1 MTDFLLY
8 FNNHLILFVMCLS
21 LLIFLFTTSRIDM
34 KDRKLLLLIVASIML
49 LALCEYIETLF
60 NADHVDYENLTRYIF
75 SSICYAIRPVIIV
88 LFYHIRFKPK
98 GKWALSVWIP
108 AIVNAI
114 IYIVAIFG
122 YKNPAMKFA
131 YWYDANNHF
140 GRSWPG
146 YIVFVICAVYLVGL
160 IVSSIIQTTRKK
172 TRRQID
178 LIILF
183 TSALAILAQGV
194 AMVISSADAHTSDVY
209 AVGAALYFIFLS
221 YDKAA
226 NEAIAHERER
236 QENTTALMLSQ
247 IQPHFIYNT
256 LTTIQVL
263 CEIDPEK
270 AVKIIDSFTKY
281 LRMNTDALSK
291 KEPVPV
297 LEEVKHRMTYADIE
311 MVRFDNVK
319 VLFAIK
325 DKDFKLPVLTVEPI
339 LENAIKYG
347 VRARKEGRVEV
358 STYKEGN
365 NHVLVVKDN
374 GVGFDME
381 KVKADGREHIGINN
395 VKTRIENMVHGT
407 FEVYSA
413 LNKGTTVTITIPEEK
428 S

>member
-8 FNNHLILFVMCLS
+8 CNNHLILFVMCLS
-21 LLIFLFTTSRIDM
+21 LFIFLFTTSRIEK
-34 KDRKLLLLIVASIML
+34 KDKRSLILVVASIL
-49 LALCEYIETLF
+49 VLALCEYIETMF
-60 NADHVDYENLTRYIF
+60 DSRHMEHENLPRYLF
-75 SSICYAIRPVIIV
+75 STICYILRPVIIV
-88 LFYHIRFKPK
+88 LFYHIRFRPK
-98 GKWALSVWIP
+98 GKQCLLIWIP
-108 AIVNAI
+108 AIINSIV
-114 IYIVAIFG
+114 YIVAVFG
-122 YKNPAMKFA
+122 FRNDAMKFV
-131 YWYDANNHF
+131 YWYDENNHF
-140 GRSWPG
+140 GRAWPG

-160 IVSSIIQTTRKK
+160 IVFSIIQTTRNK

-194 AMVISSADAHTSDVY
+194 AMVINADDPHTSDIY
-209 AVGAALYFIFLS
+209 AIGAALYFIFLS
-221 YDKAA
+221 YDRAA

-270 AVKIIDSFTKY
+270 AVKTIESFTKY

-297 LEEVKHRMTYADIE
+297 LEEVKHRMAYADIE

-319 VLFAIK
+319 VLFVIK
-325 DKDFKLPVLTVEPI
+325 DKDFNLPVLTIEPI

-347 VRARKEGRVEV
+347 VRARKEGKVEV
-358 STYKEGN
+358 TTYKEGN
-365 NHVLVVKDN
+365 KHVLVVKDN
-374 GVGFDME
+374 GVGFDMD
-381 KVKADGREHIGINN
+381 KVKADGKEHIGINN
-395 VKTRIENMVHGT
+395 VKTRIINMVHGT
-407 FEVYSA
+407 FDVWSA
-413 LNKGTTVTITIPEEK
+413 LNKGTIVTITIPEEQ

>member
-21 LLIFLFTTSRIDM
+21 LFIFLFTTSKIDK
-34 KDRKLLLLIVASIML
+34 KDKKLLILIVASILL
-49 LALCEYIETLF
+49 LALCEYIETTF
-60 NADHVDYENLTRYIF
+60 DTKHIDHENLPRYIF
-75 SSICYAIRPVIIV
+75 STICYILRPVIIV
-88 LFYHIRFKPK
+88 LFYHLRLRPK
-98 GKWALSVWIP
+98 GKQAFFIWLP
-108 AIVNAI
+108 ANINSI
-114 IYIVAIFG
+114 IYIMAIFAF
-122 YKNPAMKFA
+122 KNEGMKYI
-131 YWYDANNHF
+131 YWYDAGNHF
-140 GRSWPG
+140 SRTWLG
-146 YIVFVICAVYLVGL
+146 YTVFGVCALYLAGL
-160 IVSSIIQTTRKK
+160 IIVSIIQTSIKK

-183 TSALAILAQGV
+183 TSILAIIAQGLSTV
-194 AMVISSADAHTSDVY
+194 LNLDDSHTSDVY

-270 AVKIIDSFTKY
+270 AITTIESFTKY

-297 LEEVKHRMTYADIE
+297 LEEVKHRMAYADIE

-325 DKDFKLPVLTVEPI
+325 DKDFNLPVLTIEPI

-347 VRARKEGRVEV
+347 VRARKEGKVEV
-358 STYKEGN
+358 TTYKEGN
-365 NHVLVVKDN
+365 KHVLVVKDN
-374 GVGFDME
+374 GVGFDMNNI
-381 KVKADGREHIGINN
+381 KPDGKEHVGINN
-395 VKTRIENMVHGT
+395 VRTRIINMVHGT
-407 FEVYSA
+407 FDVWSA
-413 LNKGTTVTITIPEEK
+413 LNKGTIVTITIPEEQ